1 MDSSRYEK
9 KRRGE
14 RSEMKAVVFT
24 LGCKV
29 NSYESESLISGLKEK
44 GYETS
49 EELGYADL
57 YVINTCAVTAEAEKK
72 SRQTI
77 ARARKFNEN
86 AKIIVTG
93 CASQKVPEDFLKKKG
108 VTLVTGAK
116 SKDRILSMLDSEGV
130 NIVEEDEYYEE
141 FIPERSDRT
150 RAFIKVEDG
159 CNNFC
164 SYCIIPYLR
173 GRVRSR
179 NPENAVK
186 EIKALNPLEAVIT
199 GINLS
204 SYNYNNL
211 GFKELIDRLIDVDC
225 RIRLGSLE
233 VNVITEEFLKS
244 LKKLKDFAPHFHLSL
259 QSGSTA
265 VLKSMNRRYT
275 AEEFLDKCGLI
286 RKYFPSA
293 ALTTDIIVGYSTET
307 EENFEE
313 SLETARKAGFADIHC
328 FPYSKREGTAGA
340 KLKEIPHEVKA
351 ERTERMLALKKELKS
366 KYIAENIGEIRYL
379 VPEETEDGYLA
390 GYTENYVRCYVKSD
404 FVRKKLKVRLVE
416 PFRDG
421 ALAEIIE

>member
-1 MDSSRYEK
+1 
-9 KRRGE
+9 
-14 RSEMKAVVFT
+14 MKAVVFT

-29 NSYESESLISGLKEK
+29 NSCESESLVAGLKAM

-49 EELGYADL
+49 EELSYADL
-57 YVINTCAVTAEAEKK
+57 YIINTCAVTAEAEKK

-116 SKDRILSMLDSEGV
+116 SKDKILSLLDKEGV
-130 NIVEEDEYYEE
+130 EIEQKDEYYEE
-141 FIPERSDRT
+141 FLPEKSDRT

-179 NPENAVK
+179 NPENVVA
-186 EIKALNPLEAVIT
+186 EIEHLKPLEAVIT

-204 SYNYNNL
+204 SYNYNNM
-211 GFKELIDRLIDVDC
+211 GFKELIDALIDVDC

-233 VNVITEEFLKS
+233 VNVITEEFLSS

-265 VLKSMNRRYT
+265 VLKTMNRRYT
-275 AEEFLDKCGLI
+275 AEEFLNKCELI
-286 RKYFPSA
+286 RKFFPSA

-313 SLETARKAGFADIHC
+313 TLDTARKAAFADIHC

-340 KLKEIPHEVKA
+340 KLKEIPYAVKA
-351 ERTERMLALKKELKS
+351 ERTDRLLKLKAELKEAF
-366 KYIAENIGEIRYL
+366 IERNLGEIHEL
-379 VPEETEDGYLA
+379 IPEETTDGYLV
-390 GYTENYVRCYVKSD
+390 GYTENYIRCYVKSD
-404 FVRKKLKVRLVE
+404 FINKKIKIRLTK

-421 ALAEIIE
+421 ALAELAE

>member
-1 MDSSRYEK
+1 
-9 KRRGE
+9 
-14 RSEMKAVVFT
+14 MKAVVFT

-29 NSYESESLISGLKEK
+29 NGCESESLVAGLKAK

-49 EELGYADL
+49 EELCPADL
-57 YVINTCAVTAEAEKK
+57 YIINTCAVTAEAEKK

-116 SKDRILSMLDSEGV
+116 SKDKILSLLNETGV
-130 NIVEEDEYYEE
+130 SIEEEDEYYEE
-141 FIPERSDRT
+141 FLPEKSDRT
-150 RAFIKVEDG
+150 RAFVKVEDG

-179 NPENAVK
+179 NPENAVR
-186 EIKALNPLEAVIT
+186 EIERLSPLEAVIT

-204 SYNYNNL
+204 SYNYNKT
-211 GFKELIDRLIDVDC
+211 GFKELIDRLSEVDC

-233 VNVITEEFLKS
+233 ANVITEEFLKS

-265 VLKSMNRRYT
+265 VLKTMNRHYT
-275 AEEFLDKCGLI
+275 AEEFLEKCALI
-286 RKYFPSA
+286 REYFPSA
-293 ALTTDIIVGYSTET
+293 AITTDIIVGYSTET
-307 EENFEE
+307 EENFIE
-313 SLETARKAGFADIHC
+313 SLETAKKAKFADIHC
-328 FPYSKREGTAGA
+328 FPYSKREGTLGA
-340 KLKEIPHEVKA
+340 KLKEVPPAVK
-351 ERTERMLALKKELKS
+351 TERMGRMLDLKYELKS
-366 KYIAENIGEIRYL
+366 AFISENIGKIREV
-379 VPEETEDGYLA
+379 VPEEKEDGYVV
-390 GYTENYVRCYVKSD
+390 GYTENYVRCYIKTD
-404 FVRKKLKVRLVE
+404 FVRKKLKVMLKE
-416 PFRDG
+416 PFKDG
-421 ALAEIIE
+421 AIAEIIE

>member
-1 MDSSRYEK
+1 MDRSRDEEK
-9 KRRGE
+9 GRGGE
-14 RSEMKAVVFT
+14 EMKAVVFT

-29 NSYESESLISGLKEK
+29 NSCESESLMAGLKAK

-49 EELGYADL
+49 EELCAADL

-116 SKDRILSMLDSEGV
+116 SKDKILAMLDETGV
-130 NIVEEDEYYEE
+130 AIEKSDEYYEE
-141 FIPERSDRT
+141 FLPEKTDRT

-159 CNNFC
+159 CDNFC

-179 NPENAVK
+179 NPENAVR
-186 EIKALNPLEAVIT
+186 EIECLSPLEAVIT

-211 GFKELIDRLIDVDC
+211 GFKELIDRLSGVDC

-233 VNVITEEFLKS
+233 ANVITEDFLSS

-259 QSGSTA
+259 QSGSDD
-265 VLKSMNRRYT
+265 VLKAMNRHYT
-275 AEEFLDKCGLI
+275 VSEYLAKCELI
-286 RKYFPSA
+286 RKFFPSA
-293 ALTTDIIVGYSTET
+293 AITTDIIVGYSAESDV
-307 EENFEE
+307 NFGE
-313 SLETARKAGFADIHC
+313 SLETARKAKFADIHC
-328 FPYSKREGTAGA
+328 FPYSRREGTAGA
-340 KLKEIPHEVKA
+340 KLKEIPHEIKA
-351 ERTERMLALKKELKS
+351 ERMERMLALKRELKE
-366 KYIAENIGEIRYL
+366 KFIAENVGETREL
-379 VPEETEDGYLA
+379 VPEEIEDGYLV
-390 GYTENYVRCYVKSD
+390 GYTENYVRCYVRSD
-404 FVRKKLKVRLVE
+404 FVREKIKVRLTG
-416 PFRDG
+416 PFKDG
-421 ALAEIIE
+421 ALAEIME

>member
-1 MDSSRYEK
+1 
-9 KRRGE
+9 
-14 RSEMKAVVFT
+14 MKAVVFT

-286 RKYFPSA
+286 RKYFPTA